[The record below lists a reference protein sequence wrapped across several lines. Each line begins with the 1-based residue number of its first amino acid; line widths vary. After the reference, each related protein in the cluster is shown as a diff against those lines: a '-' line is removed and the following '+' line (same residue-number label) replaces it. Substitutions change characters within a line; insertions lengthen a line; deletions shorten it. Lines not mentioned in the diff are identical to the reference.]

1 MAGIPISRLGA
12 ADRRRLVERRLSVDE
27 LEELHAALLR
37 GQRARARR
45 LRSAALLYIAIAV
58 ALLAMTCSKTGPTP
72 AVGFAAVAVAAMG
85 IVCFAVVWAA
95 AIGVF
100 AREFNRAIDE
110 GYPEL
115 MGRLHL

>member
-12 ADRRRLVERRLSVDE
+12 ADRRRLVERRLSVGE

-37 GQRARARR
+37 GQRARAGR
-45 LRSAALLYIAIAV
+45 LRAAALLYIAIGAV
-58 ALLAMTCSKTGPTP
+58 LLAMTCSLAGPTP
-72 AVGFAAVAVAAMG
+72 AVGFAAIAVVVMG
-85 IVCFAVVWAA
+85 AVCFAVVWAA

-100 AREFNRAIDE
+100 AHDFNRAVDE